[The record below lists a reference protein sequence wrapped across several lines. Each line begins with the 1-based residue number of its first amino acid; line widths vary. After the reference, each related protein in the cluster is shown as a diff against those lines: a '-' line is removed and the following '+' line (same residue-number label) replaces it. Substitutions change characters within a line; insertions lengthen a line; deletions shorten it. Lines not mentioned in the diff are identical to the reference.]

1 MTKSNMMYKACKFIQ
16 DDDKNSDIMD
26 CYEEYM
32 DDGMDRGTLIE
43 ILQDRFEDARED
55 FMNDEKKD
63 QYLKYTE
70 WLGI

>member
-26 CYEEYM
+26 CYHEYM
-32 DDGMDRGTLIE
+32 DDDMQRNTLIE
-43 ILQDRFEDARED
+43 ILQDRFEDCRQD

-63 QYLKYTE
+63 QYLKYTK

>member
-1 MTKSNMMYKACKFIQ
+1 MTKSNMVYKACKFIQ